1 MYRYFSR
8 ISHGGACAFRDAVR
22 TQSRIYAFVLLH
34 VASACAEPDENRFR
48 TAPGKFF
55 LSVLPDG
62 DTLDVSLHAGSETG
76 TVIVA
81 RRRGAGGVL
90 SARRYLSFPVTRAE
104 CADITGDGIPEL
116 LLGVIKKT
124 RFDRRAR
131 LRLFVYA
138 VHGGAVRPL
147 WLGSRLGMPLR
158 DFTVLRRNGRTVIA
172 TIERERN
179 GRCAVGLWKWHV
191 FGPRFVAYE
200 SRSITVAAAK
210 RRLLTM
216 KAQESP

>member
-1 MYRYFSR
+1 VKS
-8 ISHGGACAFRDAVR
+8 
-22 TQSRIYAFVLLH
+22 
-34 VASACAEPDENRFR
+34 
-48 TAPGKFF
+48 F

-62 DTLDVSLHAGSETG
+62 DTLTVTVRAGSGGG

-81 RRRGAGGVL
+81 GRRGRGRVL

-104 CADITGDGIPEL
+104 YADITGDGIPEL

-124 RFDRRAR
+124 RFDRHAR
-131 LRLFVYA
+131 LRLFVYS
-138 VHGGAVRPL
+138 VDGGAVRPA

-158 DFTVLRRNGRTVIA
+158 DFVVLGRDGQHVIG

-179 GRCAVGLWKWHV
+179 GRCAVGIWKWHG
-191 FGPRFVAYE
+191 FGPRFVAYV
-200 SRSITVAAAK
+200 SRFISVAAAR

-216 KAQESP
+216 NAQEVP

>member
-8 ISHGGACAFRDAVR
+8 ISHGGVHAFRDALR
-22 TQSRIYAFVLLH
+22 TQTRIYAFVLLY
-34 VASACAEPDENRFR
+34 VASACAAPDENRSR
-48 TAPGKFF
+48 AATGTSF
-55 LSVLPDG
+55 LSVLPGG
-62 DTLDVSLHAGSETG
+62 DTLRVSLRPCNGGG

-81 RRRGAGGVL
+81 RRSGPGGVL

-116 LLGVIKKT
+116 LLGVIKET

-158 DFTVLRRNGRTVIA
+158 DFTVLHRNGWTVIA
-172 TIERERN
+172 TIERERS
-179 GRCAVGLWKWHV
+179 GRCAVGLWRWHV
-191 FGPRFVAYE
+191 FGPRFVAYA
-200 SRSITVAAAK
+200 SRSLTVAAAR
-210 RRLLTM
+210 RRLHTM
-216 KAQESP
+216 NAQEFP